1 MTSGKKK
8 RGLFENC
15 KSSKTDRQRVCVSV
29 SSTCTSTSIKQKKGK
44 SAHIRT
50 EKQSNSLSTADRHSQ
65 HNNSSHQEKNVRV
78 TNKKTKLSTC
88 SGTKVHSRPHSSIN
102 SFSNKYEM
110 VDRDI
115 STSSKTDVN
124 IYGAETTTTTTSSS
138 TNNNPNSNRIDRNSN
153 TLPSGSTNLSRNNG
167 NTKMTSSAVPHQ
179 SEPTTVSSTSTP
191 TKSNTNNNNKQEGT
205 LCDNN
210 NVGTAL
216 SGTHQDSTS
225 SVTVETVKKVK
236 KSRKDKERN
245 SDGSKKSSSS
255 RNPDSHKKR
264 RVKVAQTDYS
274 TIERTDAEGAASE
287 DLVDFDND
295 PDSAEWVKL
304 RCTSQSTEV
313 VQEREQRRQKRCAD
327 YPGLA
332 FGRSVFSSDT
342 LMKFS
347 IIRNELHN
355 IMKSQLKRVNIC
367 TYQLITF
374 TQNSL
379 TACEKV

>member
-1 MTSGKKK
+1 MS
-8 RGLFENC
+8 
-15 KSSKTDRQRVCVSV
+15 VSV
-29 SSTCTSTSIKQKKGK
+29 KSCSTSIKQRKSK
-44 SAHIRT
+44 SADIVR

-65 HNNSSHQEKNVRV
+65 HNNSSSLNKQKNVRV
-78 TNKKTKLSTC
+78 TNKKTKNLSTC
-88 SGTKVHSRPHSSIN
+88 SDNKVHSRTHFTIN
-102 SFSNKYEM
+102 SVSNKNEM
-110 VDRDI
+110 VDRNI

-124 IYGAETTTTTTSSS
+124 IYGTEKTTTTTTSS

-153 TLPSGSTNLSRNNG
+153 TLPSGSSNLTRQNNNG
-167 NTKMTSSAVPHQ
+167 NTKMTSSVPKQ
-179 SEPTTVSSTSTP
+179 SDPTTSSSTI
-191 TKSNTNNNNKQEGT
+191 KSNKNNNNNKNNQEGA

-210 NVGTAL
+210 NVGPVVAL
-216 SGTHQDSTS
+216 GTSAS
-225 SVTVETVKKVK
+225 ECVTVETVKKVK
-236 KSRKDKERN
+236 KSRKDRERN
-245 SDGSKKSSSS
+245 SDGSKKSS

-295 PDSAEWVKL
+295 PDDAEWANL

-355 IMKSQLKRVNIC
+355 IMKTQLKRVTFFFPHI
-367 TYQLITF
+367 IT
-374 TQNSL
+374 NYL
-379 TACEKV
+379 

>member
-29 SSTCTSTSIKQKKGK
+29 SSCSTSIKQKKGK

-50 EKQSNSLSTADRHSQ
+50 EKQCNSLSTADRHSQ

-78 TNKKTKLSTC
+78 TNKNTNLSTC

-153 TLPSGSTNLSRNNG
+153 TLPSGSTNLSRNNNG
-167 NTKMTSSAVPHQ
+167 NTKMTSAVPHQ

-191 TKSNTNNNNKQEGT
+191 TKSNTNNNKEGA

-216 SGTHQDSTS
+216 SGTQDST

-274 TIERTDAEGAASE
+274 MIERTDAEGAASE

-295 PDSAEWVKL
+295 PDAEEWSKL

-355 IMKSQLKRVNIC
+355 IMKSQLKRVNIFFR

-374 TQNSL
+374 TQSSL